1 MSPPETLDKILEQ
14 IILEE
19 LSKLQRGTK
28 VRTLDFVNNIV
39 NKLKEKTGE
48 ISEEM
53 EVNIRGKIVDILWEL
68 QRKKIVKFEE
78 TLIKFE
84 KL

>member
-78 TLIKFE
+78 TLIRFE

>member
-14 IILEE
+14 IVLEE

-78 TLIKFE
+78 TLIRFE